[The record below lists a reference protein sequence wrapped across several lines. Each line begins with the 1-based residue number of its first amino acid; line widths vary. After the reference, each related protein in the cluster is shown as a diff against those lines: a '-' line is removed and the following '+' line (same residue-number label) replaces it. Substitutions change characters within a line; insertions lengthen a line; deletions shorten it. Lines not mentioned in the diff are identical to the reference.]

1 MTIYLAATEL
11 GIPLGIAFFGDDS
24 DYNDDDFVLEVSPVR
39 TKSSEETK
47 SLIAGFRGAT
57 GKEFLHWGL
66 ALAEE
71 TLRYRPERRK
81 IVLVIHDGEPVY
93 VGTLGNDMALSLGR
107 LRQLERQGL
116 TPIGLYLGQDF
127 DPALESALPPPGDLR
142 RGELA

>member
-66 ALAEE
+66 GLS
-71 TLRYRPERRK
+71 RRD
-81 IVLVIHDGEPVY
+81 L
-93 VGTLGNDMALSLGR
+93 
-107 LRQLERQGL
+107 
-116 TPIGLYLGQDF
+116 
-127 DPALESALPPPGDLR
+127 ALP
-142 RGELA
+142 A